1 MYDGFIYICIWLRS
15 HRITGSESLQTTF
28 TFSTTLK
35 CYNFDIWVH
44 ENIVYLKQ
52 IWPCERFSQA
62 AVRMPQHNL
71 VVFIGTALV
80 YLVFV
85 WLLVHKY
92 ESGVWLEAE
101 LSTPSGLTTIMQ
113 NRVAEHPTSPLLGP
127 YKRQRLLFGFSSRG
141 RGKGDQ
147 R

>member
-1 MYDGFIYICIWLRS
+1 M
-15 HRITGSESLQTTF
+15 H
-28 TFSTTLK
+28 
-35 CYNFDIWVH
+35 
-44 ENIVYLKQ
+44 
-52 IWPCERFSQA
+52 
-62 AVRMPQHNL
+62 MPQHNL
-71 VVFIGTALV
+71 VIFMGIALV

-85 WLLVHKY
+85 WLLVHKH

-113 NRVAEHPTSPLLGP
+113 NRVAEYPTSPPLGL

-141 RGKGDQ
+141 RGKGDE